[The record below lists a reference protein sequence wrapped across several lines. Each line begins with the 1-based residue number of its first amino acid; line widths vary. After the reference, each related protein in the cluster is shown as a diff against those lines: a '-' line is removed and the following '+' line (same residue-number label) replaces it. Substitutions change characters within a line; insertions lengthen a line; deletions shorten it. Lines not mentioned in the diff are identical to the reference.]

1 MTIDALCQSVIEKL
15 DTAHQGRQ
23 LVALSG
29 APGSGKSTL
38 SAPLA
43 QALTAR
49 GLKAEVV
56 PMDGFHLDNR
66 LLQTRGLLARKG
78 APETFDLHGFMRLC
92 QALKQ
97 ADHVIYPAFDRE
109 RDIAIAGAAEVGPDC
124 RVAVIEGNY
133 LLFDAP
139 GWRDVAALWDV
150 SIRLEVPNQE
160 LEARLIQRWL
170 DHGLDHAAAVARAQ
184 GNDLAN
190 ARAIDAARLPA
201 DLIWRAASALET

>member
-43 QALTAR
+43 KALTAR

-66 LLQTRGLLARKG
+66 LLQARGLLARKG
-78 APETFDLHGFMRLC
+78 APETFDLDGFMRLC

-97 ADHVIYPAFDRE
+97 ADHVVYPAFDRE

-133 LLFDAP
+133 LLFDMP

-150 SIRLEVPNQE
+150 SIRLEVPSQE

-201 DLIWRAASALET
+201 DLIWRAASAFET

>member
-43 QALTAR
+43 KALTAR

-66 LLQTRGLLARKG
+66 LLQARGLLARKG
-78 APETFDLHGFMRLC
+78 APETFDLDGFMRLC

-97 ADHVIYPAFDRE
+97 ADHVVYPAFDRE

-124 RVAVIEGNY
+124 RVAIIEGNY

-139 GWRDVAALWDV
+139 SWRDVAALWDV
-150 SIRLEVPNQE
+150 SIRLEVPSQE

>member
-43 QALTAR
+43 KALTAR

-66 LLQTRGLLARKG
+66 ILSSLGLLPRKG
-78 APETFDLHGFMRLC
+78 APETFDAEGLWRLVKALP
-92 QALKQ
+92 QAERLF
-97 ADHVIYPAFDRE
+97 YPTFDRE
-109 RDIAIAGAAEVGPDC
+109 EDLARAGAGLIDGQC
-124 RVAVIEGNY
+124 NCVIVEGNY

-139 GWRDVAALWDV
+139 IWRELAAQWDL
-150 SIRLEVPNQE
+150 SIRLDPPLEVLQQ
-160 LEARLIQRWL
+160 RLIQRWL
-170 DHGLDHAAAVARAQ
+170 DFGLPPDEARERAIR
-184 GNDLAN
+184 NDMKN
-190 ARAIDAARLPA
+190 ARLILEQALPA
-201 DLIWRAASALET
+201 TITL